1 MLSFKIGN
9 ILILD
14 LFFSLILISNFFSI
28 VVIILIILSIFIY
41 IFLNNFEKEKIISDI
56 EKKLEIKINER
67 NKSKI
72 NIFPIVKLNTNLEIK
87 DYKNNL
93 YFDNIRIDISQPLF
107 LTSGKLD
114 ILFDNFN
121 INNVNISD
129 VNISG
134 KVNYIENYFTNR
146 NNLENLFDSIY
157 KINGK
162 ITLQTTNEEKFLISF
177 LKLFFEKLEK
187 KENQK
192 FAFSE
197 LINAFGNES
206 SNFKGTINKNKY
218 ILETGKIEISNKSNR
233 IFIKGE
239 FNYND
244 NFIDIILDL
253 SQNNEIY
260 LTALIKGDLNEPNIN
275 FDKNSKFFQNL
286 NSNENNLIEESVIQF
301 LNNFFDLND

>member
-1 MLSFKIGN
+1 MKKIR
-9 ILILD
+9 
-14 LFFSLILISNFFSI
+14 LFFSIL
-28 VVIILIILSIFIY
+28 VIILIILSIFIY

-121 INNVNISD
+121 INNVNFSD

-197 LINAFGNES
+197 LINAFGNRS

-218 ILETGKIEISNKSNR
+218 ILETSKIEISNKSNR

>member
-1 MLSFKIGN
+1 MKTIRL
-9 ILILD
+9 
-14 LFFSLILISNFFSI
+14 FFSI

-56 EKKLEIKINER
+56 EKKLEIKINEN
-67 NKSKI
+67 NKTKI

-93 YFDNIRIDISQPLF
+93 YFDNIRIDISQPVF
-107 LTSGKLD
+107 QVSGNLD
-114 ILFDNFN
+114 ILIDNLN
-121 INNVNISD
+121 INNINFSEVSIN
-129 VNISG
+129 G
-134 KVNYIENYFTNR
+134 KVNYIENYLKYSD
-146 NNLENLFDSIY
+146 NLENLFDSIY

-162 ITLQTTNEEKFLISF
+162 IFLETTNEEKFLISF
-177 LKLFFEKLEK
+177 LKLFFEKLENQK
-187 KENQK
+187 NQK

-206 SNFKGTINKNKY
+206 SNFKGTINKNKN
-218 ILETGKIEISNKSNR
+218 ILETNKIEISNKNNR

-239 FNYND
+239 YNYSN
-244 NFIDIILDL
+244 NFIDIILNL

-260 LTALIKGDLNEPNIN
+260 LTTLIKGNLNNPNIS
-275 FDKNSKFFQNL
+275 FDENSKFFQNS
-286 NSNENNLIEESVIQF
+286 NSNENNIVEESVIQF